1 MIKSL
6 AIEREFGSGGREI
19 GIRVAERAG
28 IPYYDGELL
37 FKAAEAQGVSVELLK
52 MYDEQRTGS
61 FLYDIAAFS
70 DFVNNRR
77 NSIYELFD
85 GLRRTIQQL
94 ERQGPAIFIGRCST
108 EILGDRPRVLKA
120 FVFSSDITKRIRR
133 IMAAESVTE
142 TEARCLMQKKD
153 KDRKNYF
160 RFWTQKE
167 WSDLHNYD
175 LALDTSSLPTE
186 VCVRILLTAIAGE

>member
-52 MYDEQRTGS
+52 MYDEQRAGS

-70 DFVNNRR
+70 DFVNNRK

-133 IMAAESVTE
+133 IMATESVTE